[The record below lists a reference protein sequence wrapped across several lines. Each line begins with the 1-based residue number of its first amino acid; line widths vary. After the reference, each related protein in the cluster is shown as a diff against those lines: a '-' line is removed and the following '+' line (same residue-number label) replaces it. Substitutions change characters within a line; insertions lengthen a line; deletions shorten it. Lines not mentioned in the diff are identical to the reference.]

1 MFWADPSGVCGFQ
14 ADCCQI
20 WGSEFYCCGH
30 MWPAFCPLVFPVSQP
45 GDQVPG
51 VAFLYPHSGPGLP
64 GHSADS
70 LRRAWGSE
78 EESWKMLDLC
88 GESSC
93 SENPDP
99 AGPELWFSL
108 TYCSH
113 KPEVF
118 DLPCRSQKG
127 ISCLPVNNEHM

>member
-1 MFWADPSGVCGFQ
+1 MWSHVPCLLSIGVSGVS
-14 ADCCQI
+14 A
-20 WGSEFYCCGH
+20 
-30 MWPAFCPLVFPVSQP
+30 

-51 VAFLYPHSGPGLP
+51 VAFWYPHFGPGLP

-93 SENPDP
+93 SENADP

-118 DLPCRSQKG
+118 DLPGRSQKG